1 MGKFNFGKQMSK
13 INIGSGLFL
22 YTLAE
27 DTDLHTF
34 RVGIRGDECN
44 VKKYDLATL
53 RVVENR
59 VVVCENKVLPEED
72 LKKVI
77 IYIECEKEDLIHE
90 NYIKA
95 HGDFFI
101 L

>member
-34 RVGIRGDECN
+34 RVDIRDDECN

-59 VVVCENKVLPEED
+59 VVVCENKGLPEED
-72 LKKVI
+72 LKRSS
-77 IYIECEKEDLIHE
+77 
-90 NYIKA
+90 
-95 HGDFFI
+95 FI
-101 L
+101 LSVRKRT

>member
-34 RVGIRGDECN
+34 RVGIRDDECN

-72 LKKVI
+72 LKRSS
-77 IYIECEKEDLIHE
+77 
-90 NYIKA
+90 
-95 HGDFFI
+95 FI
-101 L
+101 LSVRKRT

>member
-34 RVGIRGDECN
+34 IEGIRDDECN
-44 VKKYDLATL
+44 VKK
-53 RVVENR
+53 
-59 VVVCENKVLPEED
+59 
-72 LKKVI
+72 
-77 IYIECEKEDLIHE
+77 
-90 NYIKA
+90 
-95 HGDFFI
+95 
-101 L
+101 